1 MEGKQQHL
9 LYRIHVKIK
18 AYNSPS
24 NSNIMLATKD
34 IKYFLEFKLKKN
46 TQYLSQYVKNIIA
59 LTCNE
64 YNK

>member
-1 MEGKQQHL
+1 MEGKQQPL
-9 LYRIHVKIK
+9 LYRIHMKIK
-18 AYNSPS
+18 VYNSPS

-34 IKYFLEFKLKKN
+34 IKYFLELKKK
-46 TQYLSQYVKNIIA
+46 QYLSQYVKNIIT

>member
-34 IKYFLEFKLKKN
+34 IKYFLEFKLKK
-46 TQYLSQYVKNIIA
+46 KNPLFIPV
-59 LTCNE
+59 CQKHYRFNV
-64 YNK
+64 